1 MEVLMTQL
9 SLFGETIFTYSR
21 SQAIE
26 DGVLIDV
33 TAMAKEQGIRFPVA
47 ITTEFW
53 HTYIVPPQEEDLS
66 CQSIEGRL
74 WDTLWLFR
82 CAAAGC
88 PTDRIM
94 FYVHYVMESRKI
106 KKIRVK
112 SICGPGDQG
121 EPVIT
126 IMLPN
131 ED

>member
-1 MEVLMTQL
+1 MSQL
-9 SLFGETIFTYSR
+9 SLFGETIFSYSR
-21 SQAIE
+21 RQAIE

-33 TAMAKEQGIRFPVA
+33 SSMASELGIKFPVA
-47 ITTEFW
+47 VTTEFW
-53 HTYIVPPQEEDLS
+53 HTYIVPSEEEDLA

-82 CAAAGC
+82 CAAAGFSG
-88 PTDRIM
+88 DR
-94 FYVHYVMESRKI
+94 FLFDVSYVMEGRKI
-106 KKIRVK
+106 KKVRVK
-112 SICGPGDQG
+112 SICGPGDQA